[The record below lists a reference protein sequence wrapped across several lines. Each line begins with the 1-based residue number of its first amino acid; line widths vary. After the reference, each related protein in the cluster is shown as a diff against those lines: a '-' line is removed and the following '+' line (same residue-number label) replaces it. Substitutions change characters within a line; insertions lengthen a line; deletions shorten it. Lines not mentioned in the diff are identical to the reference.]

1 MSTRSFIARQ
11 IGEDQYRTV
20 YCHSDGYLTYNG
32 AMLLDHYN
40 TPEKVDELLA
50 LGDLSVLN
58 EKLYP
63 IPNKPHGF
71 DYDKRQEGVTVAYG
85 RDRGA
90 EKTQARTL
98 TLAELDDPNNWTAYV
113 YIFTQDNAWKYF
125 RAGHSTEG
133 LRDVKEDLA
142 NEYAAYGLERP
153 QGYYGFLTDAIA
165 VQMKAEQSAEISE
178 NYSDEMDAPAMTM

>member
-50 LGDLSVLN
+50 LGNLSLLN

-63 IPNKPHGF
+63 NPNKPHGF
-71 DYDKRQEGVTVAYG
+71 AYDKRQEDVTVAYG
-85 RDRGA
+85 RDRGD
-90 EKTQARTL
+90 KDTQAKTM
-98 TLAELDDPNNWTAYV
+98 TLAKLDDPNNWTAYV
-113 YIFTQDNAWKYF
+113 YIFTRDNTWKYF
-125 RAGHSTEG
+125 HAGHSAEG

-142 NEYAAYGLERP
+142 KEYAAYGIERP
-153 QGYYGFLTDAIA
+153 QGYYGFLSDAIA
-165 VQMKAEQSAEISE
+165 RQVREEQVSPDGEQTQASG
-178 NYSDEMDAPAMTM
+178 PGPTM